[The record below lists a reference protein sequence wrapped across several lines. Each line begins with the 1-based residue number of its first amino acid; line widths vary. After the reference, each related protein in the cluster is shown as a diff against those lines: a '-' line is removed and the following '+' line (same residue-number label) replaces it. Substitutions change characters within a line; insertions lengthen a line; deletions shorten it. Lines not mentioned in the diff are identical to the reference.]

1 MKPESQDYPEK
12 GFQTLSCPRLL
23 SYPQLLPQLF
33 ALGPSQFLFISCSPG
48 PLSLPILLLCKLQPM
63 LWPSHFL
70 SRWLCPPECRHD
82 CPFSVCVGMGQV
94 GGEVFPGTWYHQC
107 LTSAFA
113 WCLENCCKDTKLL
126 VPFGGHFWHPW
137 RTRENAGSGEAWWPS
152 FSDSFQQCFQVTT
165 YWMNISAWIRDLL
178 QAIPQSC
185 ITVMN
190 TVHRYF
196 PQSSLPK

>member
-1 MKPESQDYPEK
+1 METFFPEWHSRRNWNVKLLTGIWKMFIQPWSQSVTLWAVEEYVLRNCISDFKCLAITMKPESQDYPEK
-12 GFQTLSCPRLL
+12 GFQNPSCPRLL

-94 GGEVFPGTWYHQC
+94 GGCPQELGI
-107 LTSAFA
+107 TSAS
-113 WCLENCCKDTKLL
+113 LQLL
-126 VPFGGHFWHPW
+126 PG
-137 RTRENAGSGEAWWPS
+137 A
-152 FSDSFQQCFQVTT
+152 
-165 YWMNISAWIRDLL
+165 
-178 QAIPQSC
+178 
-185 ITVMN
+185 
-190 TVHRYF
+190 
-196 PQSSLPK
+196 